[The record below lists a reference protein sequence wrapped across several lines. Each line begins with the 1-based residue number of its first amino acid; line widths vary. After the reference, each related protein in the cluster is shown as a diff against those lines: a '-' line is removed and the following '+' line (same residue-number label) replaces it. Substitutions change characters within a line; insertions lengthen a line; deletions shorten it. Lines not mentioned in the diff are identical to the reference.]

1 MKSFIIYIVEFLL
14 CSGLFLVLYRSL
26 IVGKSS
32 HGFCRKFLIITMLLS
47 AIIPAMNV
55 PLYPQKAVHFE
66 VPAVVAPVTSQTT
79 EKQPEEVETTQTTTT
94 VQVPEPVVVP
104 RFTAEEKLMYGMFA
118 VYFLVMLISLTLIV
132 RTILF
137 VSRLKR
143 QSTITIMP
151 HYQLAVSDKV
161 ETPFSFLR
169 TIFIRADHNPLE
181 RSQIISHEAGHIAH
195 HHSIE
200 KLFMSVL
207 RSLFWFNPFLWIAEK
222 WLEEVQEWQ
231 ADKDALADGY
241 DVESYRLTIVRQLF
255 GYNPE
260 LVSGATNSLT
270 KTRLMKMKQTDYQGS
285 KILQLAAT
293 VVLTSALFLSF
304 GCGQSNPK
312 TINEEDANIYFDCD
326 RAIFT
331 ADRFYS
337 FDVEGVT
344 TRINK
349 DVVSRDMFGRVAN
362 GIEIFENYVS
372 NSKTEP
378 NPTITIAVNGIKT
391 AETPDSRELC
401 WVGERTN
408 IIIDGKKS
416 DYATFKSLKPHDY
429 KEIYYYREEQ
439 PSANYR
445 FVYVAKDMS
454 MVYAYN
460 YTVGIDLPGEK
471 RLPNLIVNPSF
482 GYRDN
487 IFVYSTSGYNE
498 AAPLAKFA
506 VDGKLTDYNT
516 WREKM
521 HESFSEKAEKEG
533 DIIIYRNDEAKKFGD
548 DIFEVVELRTLP
560 SISVRYQDTNFIQAP
575 DRELIPYLDVDEKF
589 KPSNY
594 VEIRAAIEK
603 SKAENRKKG
612 LTTIVTLDETTPEK
626 YYKEFIENINITDPD
641 ITFIY
646 NRFDYADNID
656 LYFNAKD

>member
-32 HGFCRKFLIITMLLS
+32 HGFCRKFLVITMLLS

-55 PLYPQKAVHFE
+55 PLYPQKAVRFE
-66 VPAVVAPVTSQTT
+66 MPAVAAPVTSQTT
-79 EKQPEEVETTQTTTT
+79 EKQQPVEVETTQTTTT

-132 RTILF
+132 RTVLF

-181 RSQIISHEAGHIAH
+181 RSQIISHEAGHVAH

-285 KILQLAAT
+285 KFMQTAAT

-304 GCGQSNPK
+304 GCGQSTK
-312 TINEEDANIYFDCD
+312 TKIDSDAYMPDTD
-326 RAIFT
+326 RIIFT
-331 ADRFYS
+331 ADSYGDQINS
-337 FDVEGVT
+337 SANWEHGGVVESYDKYN
-344 TRINK
+344 RINE
-349 DVVSRDMFGRVAN
+349 
-362 GIEIFENYVS
+362 GIEIFLNNTS
-372 NSKTEP
+372 NSSAEA
-378 NPTITIAVNGIKT
+378 NPAATIAVNGIKT
-391 AETPDSRELC
+391 AEKPNSWKLR
-401 WVGERTN
+401 WVDEQTN
-408 IIIDGKKS
+408 IFIDGKKS
-416 DYATFKSLKPHDY
+416 TYAKFKALKPHEY
-429 KEIYYYREEQ
+429 KKIYYYSSGDYEI
-439 PSANYR
+439 
-445 FVYVAKDMS
+445 
-454 MVYAYN
+454 VYAMSDVNLVYEYN
-460 YTVGIDLPGEK
+460 YPVIIDV
-471 RLPNLIVNPSF
+471 PNPDVPDTNIPDLINPAGF
-482 GYRDN
+482 GYAEN
-487 IFVYSTSGYNE
+487 VFAYQTHSFNA

-506 VDGKLTDYNT
+506 IDGKLTDYKT
-516 WREKM
+516 FRQALM
-521 HESFSEKAEKEG
+521 QIDDKEAWNL
-533 DIIIYRNDEAKKFGD
+533 IIYRNSEAIKRFGED
-548 DIFEVVELRTLP
+548 VLEVVEFRSADCVCIGYFQNNEVPIVSEIKGTP
-560 SISVRYQDTNFIQAP
+560 ASGFRINF
-575 DRELIPYLDVDEKF
+575 EK
-589 KPSNY
+589 KTSDY
-594 VEIRAAIEK
+594 EEVAAAIA
-603 SKAENRKKG
+603 KAKAANKQKG
-612 LTTIVTLDETTPEK
+612 LSTIVTINGYTSDSLYRELLARSIDTT
-626 YYKEFIENINITDPD
+626 DAD
-641 ITFIY
+641 ITLIY
-646 NRFDYADNID
+646 NPADIQ
-656 LYFNAKD
+656 